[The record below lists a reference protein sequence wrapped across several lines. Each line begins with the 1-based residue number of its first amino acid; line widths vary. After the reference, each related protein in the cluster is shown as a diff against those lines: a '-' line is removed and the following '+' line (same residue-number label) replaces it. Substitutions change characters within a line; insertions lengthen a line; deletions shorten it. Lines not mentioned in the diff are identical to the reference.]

1 MSLNFHPSM
10 KPLILLVLYC
20 INSLESW
27 WWCNSVGDIFF
38 LLAHFQ
44 PCLIFFTDHAHPFM
58 IAVYPFS
65 SDYFQ
70 KDKTQCHEAQ
80 IISNCF
86 LEHKNEFTVFKWP
99 LSNQSPWPLKTS
111 SAENQEKR
119 KKTLSWL
126 FRTLHRP
133 KENRL
138 MQMLMQLCTLDSHD
152 FIRKQSEQD

>member
-1 MSLNFHPSM
+1 MDQILKTLPGQMSLNFHPSM
-10 KPLILLVLYC
+10 KPRILLVLYC

-58 IAVYPFS
+58 ITVYPFS

-86 LEHKNEFTVFKWP
+86 LEHKNVFTVFKWP
-99 LSNQSPWPLKTS
+99 KLPDLNLI
-111 SAENQEKR
+111 E
-119 KKTLSWL
+119 
-126 FRTLHRP
+126 
-133 KENRL
+133 RL
-138 MQMLMQLCTLDSHD
+138 WNVVKLEIHIDIAAVTA
-152 FIRKQSEQD
+152 